1 MPVAEINISSKNG
14 GVFYTRKII
23 IESVLESIIQ
33 TIKKNSTSQLILSPS
48 ESIPFSEID
57 IKIERGHLFEYYF
70 KGLHPDGIILGMD
83 LFEQVLNYTPKVT
96 QNTIENELKNIDPN
110 VNIEMLHLLQNISNH
125 VLNEDLENKKTL
137 STFLFKNPQSPVSNA
152 VARIENLKTGELLD
166 NVKKEISP
174 LKSPESGQSDDCAV
188 CTDST
193 CYNSLGIDTEAKS
206 TSNLNSTVISNVNS
220 PQSRK
225 SSTFSVHSEVG
236 DNLISDSVIAKF
248 TEIRHSISDV
258 KENLND
264 IKHQSITGDSHLK
277 HKINNIIP
285 KHAEELKNSLTEI
298 SVELENLG
306 KQMEV
311 ESKHYAEEIKTRK
324 VVSHKP
330 VYSRALLETRGLL
343 SHTGKI
349 KSKPKLE
356 TSQNGNL

>member
-248 TEIRHSISDV
+248 TEIRHS
-258 KENLND
+258 
-264 IKHQSITGDSHLK
+264 KHQSITGDSHLK